1 MYNIAIIED
10 CPVLR
15 KEFSEF
21 FQDSEKIDCVLAV
34 DTVEKFVKF
43 HRDFLKI
50 DLVLLDIILY
60 DKSGIDGIPLIRQR
74 IPESKI
80 IIFSVLDD
88 EEALLQALS
97 YGVTG
102 FLNKNISPAELET
115 KLVFALENNE
125 NPLSPV
131 AARHLVNY
139 FQPTPIT
146 SQWDLSTQEH
156 SIMRMIAD
164 GMSYQAIADLL
175 SMSINGVRYH
185 VKNIYKQLKIN
196 SRQQLKRFL
205 NQRKS
210 QEN

>member
-115 KLVFALENNE
+115 KLVYALENDE
-125 NPLSPV
+125 TPLSPV

-139 FQPTPIT
+139 FQPTAIT

-175 SMSINGVRYH
+175 SMTINGVRYH
-185 VKNIYKQLKIN
+185 VKNIYKQLGVN
-196 SRQQLKRFL
+196 SRQQLKRII